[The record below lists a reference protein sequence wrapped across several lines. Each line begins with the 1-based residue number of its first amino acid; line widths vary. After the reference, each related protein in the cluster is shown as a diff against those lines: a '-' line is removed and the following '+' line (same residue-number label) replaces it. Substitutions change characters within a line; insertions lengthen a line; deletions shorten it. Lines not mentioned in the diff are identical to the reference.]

1 MILRFQGV
9 DLPYRMFDKE
19 RRVDQA
25 ASVDNKRLGPLLQ
38 LIQAEQLKRDAGKKA
53 RRSSRPVR
61 ELRVG

>member
-19 RRVDQA
+19 RRVDQGA
-25 ASVDNKRLGPLLQ
+25 IVDNKRLGPLLQ

-53 RRSSRPVR
+53 RRSGRPVR
-61 ELRVG
+61 ELRAG

>member
-1 MILRFQGV
+1 
-9 DLPYRMFDKE
+9 MFDKE

-25 ASVDNKRLGPLLQ
+25 AIVDNKRLGPLLE
-38 LIQAEQLKRDAGKKA
+38 LIRAEQLKRDAGEKP